1 MGILTGYSRRTAS
14 LASAVGGGS
23 TGNIYTDDGTID
35 DIIRN
40 VYLYGNSGSD
50 KLRFRNPNGNPI
62 LNLIGDQSFQLLS
75 DNFASTGGG
84 TFQNGVIGS
93 TTKPVALGIY
103 LDNLT
108 YAQYRA
114 MEIFSGSN
122 ILHRVDSR
130 GFFYWKNQNNNLY
143 DDVTISLGGN
153 SERIVTNT
161 SNINTWQKGY
171 AHYSEGYVNVI
182 IESMGSN
189 TLAQGG
195 RITLH
200 NGSGTVKGI
209 LSGNRYSSQAEISW
223 FSEGMQM
230 GGTRNAANASA
241 LLDLI
246 STTQGLGLPNMTT
259 AQKTAI
265 ATPRNGLLVYD
276 TTLGQISYYNGTW
289 VNL

>member
-1 MGILTGYSRRTAS
+1 MAVLTGYARRTAS
-14 LASAVGGGS
+14 LADSGGS
-23 TGNIYTDDGTID
+23 LVDTIYTGDGTID

-62 LNLIGDQSFQLLS
+62 LNLVGDQSFQLLS

-93 TTKPVALGIY
+93 TTKPVVLGIY

-130 GFFYWKNQNNNLY
+130 GFFYWKNQNNNSY
-143 DDVTISLGGN
+143 DDVTISLVGN
-153 SERIVTNT
+153 TERIVTTAYNL
-161 SNINTWQKGY
+161 NLWQKHFAAY
-171 AHYSEGYVNVI
+171 AEGSINAVI
-182 IESMGSN
+182 DSMGSN
-189 TLAQGG
+189 TSPQGG
-195 RITLH
+195 RIILS
-200 NGSGTVKGI
+200 NGSGTAKMV
-209 LSGNRYSSQAEISW
+209 LSANRTHGAAEPTW
-223 FSEGMQM
+223 FGEGAQV
-230 GGTRNAANASA
+230 GGTRGSINASA
-241 LLDLI
+241 LLDLQ

-265 ATPRNGLLVYD
+265 STPRNGLLVYD

-289 VNL
+289 INL

>member
-1 MGILTGYSRRTAS
+1 MGILTGYSRRTAA
-14 LASAVGGGS
+14 LASAGGS
-23 TGNIYTDDGTID
+23 SVDTIYTGDGTID

-62 LNLIGDQSFQLLS
+62 LNLIGDQSFQILS
-75 DNFASTGGG
+75 DSIAYTGGG

-93 TTKPVALGIY
+93 TTKPVVLGIY

-114 MEIFSGSN
+114 MEIWSGSN
-122 ILHRVDSR
+122 VLHGVDSR
-130 GFFYWKNQNNNLY
+130 GVFSWRNQNNNAY
-143 DDVTISLGGN
+143 TDVTIGLVGN
-153 SERIVTNT
+153 SPRIVTNT
-161 SNINTWQKGY
+161 NDLNTWQKGY

-182 IESMGSN
+182 IEGMGSH
-189 TLAQGG
+189 TAPQGG

-200 NGSGTVKGI
+200 NGSGIEKII
-209 LSGNRYSSQAEISW
+209 LSGNRTGVEPTW
-223 FSEGMQM
+223 FGEGAQV
-230 GGTRNAANASA
+230 GGTRGSINASA
-241 LLDLI
+241 LLDI
-246 STTQGLGLPNMTT
+246 QSTTQGLGLPNMTT

-276 TTLGQISYYNGTW
+276 TTLGQISYYNGAW

>member
-1 MGILTGYSRRTAS
+1 MGVLTGYSRRTAS
-14 LASAVGGGS
+14 LAGAGGGS
-23 TGNIYTDDGTID
+23 VGNIYTDDGTID
-35 DIIRN
+35 DIIRS

-50 KLRFRNPNGNPI
+50 KLRFRNPNGNSI

-93 TTKPVALGIY
+93 TTKPVVLGIY

-114 MEIFSGSN
+114 MEIWSGSTV
-122 ILHRVDSR
+122 LHRVDSR
-130 GFFYWKNQNNNLY
+130 GIFHWLNGNNNNY
-143 DDVTISLGGN
+143 SDVTITLGGN
-153 SERIVTNT
+153 TERIVTNT
-161 SNINTWQKGY
+161 YNLNTWQKGY

-182 IESMGSN
+182 IDGMGSN
-189 TLAQGG
+189 TSPQGG

-200 NGSGTVKGI
+200 NGSGTLKGV
-209 LSGNRYSSQAEISW
+209 LSGNRYNGQAEISW

-259 AQKTAI
+259 AEKTAI
-265 ATPRNGLLVYD
+265 STPRNGLLVYD